1 LTTRKG
7 TAKKL
12 NEQMK
17 NLSSLRGAIAYVSSF
32 VDLTQETEFLALF
45 NSTTYMN
52 LLSPENFG
60 SLMTMLKVYQDSYGE
75 PVEIEPVI
83 PTEEDV
89 PEKVSALESDILA
102 EDQKLQK
109 EPTSLDQ
116 DVLSQTL

>member
-1 LTTRKG
+1 
-7 TAKKL
+7 
-12 NEQMK
+12 MK

-32 VDLTQETEFLALF
+32 VDLTQEAEFLAVF

-75 PVEIEPVI
+75 PVEIEPLI